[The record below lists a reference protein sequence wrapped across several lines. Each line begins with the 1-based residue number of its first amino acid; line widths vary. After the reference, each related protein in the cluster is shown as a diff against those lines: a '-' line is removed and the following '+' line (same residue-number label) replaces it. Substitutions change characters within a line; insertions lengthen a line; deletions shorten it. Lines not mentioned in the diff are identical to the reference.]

1 MFQWAIFA
9 FVFGLLVGADNA
21 GHLGGALGG
30 ALLGLLFPVRW
41 RRRSLLDQF
50 FNLLAV
56 LSTAAILYSLAML
69 ILSWFSAG
77 SH

>member
-30 ALLGLLFPVRW
+30 ALLGLLIPASW
-41 RRRSLLDQF
+41 RRRPLLDQF
-50 FNLLAV
+50 FNLLA
-56 LSTAAILYSLAML
+56 LISTAAILYSLTML
-69 ILSWFSAG
+69 VLSWLSAG
-77 SH
+77 SR